1 MSIVAYGKIQN
12 GIIKQIT
19 RNYQS
24 QNKSIYFLNMIDV
37 IIIGGGIAGMEAAC
51 TLHDLRYEILIL
63 EKNKFLGGHLQNW
76 DTLFPTKR
84 KASEVLEH
92 YIKEVQRRGITVYLN
107 TDVTSVT
114 KQENNTFEINTSR
127 EVQFKCKTVLMTTG
141 YSLFNA
147 ERKEE
152 YGYKIYDNVITSADL
167 EKKLQTNKGELLS
180 PSGNPIK
187 SIAFVHCVG
196 SRDEKSGNHYC
207 SNVCCVT
214 GVKQAIKMRQLLPEA
229 QVFNFYMDLRM
240 YGSGFEE
247 MYREAQ
253 EAWRVQFIRGRLS
266 EVAET
271 IDKRLQLKA
280 EDTLSARPLRMHV
293 DLLVL
298 LVGMESSKAA
308 GDFAQSCK
316 LACSP
321 NRFVAS
327 TDFHIASNNTN
338 VEGMFTA
345 GCAIAPLSVFDTVN
359 HAKAAALAIKN
370 YLA

>member
-1 MSIVAYGKIQN
+1 
-12 GIIKQIT
+12 
-19 RNYQS
+19 
-24 QNKSIYFLNMIDV
+24 MIDV

-51 TLHDLRYEILIL
+51 TLHDFGFEILIL
-63 EKNKFLGGHLQNW
+63 EKNKQLGGHLQNW

-92 YIKEVQRRGITVYLN
+92 YVKEVQRRGITVYLN
-107 TDVTSVT
+107 TDVTSVK
-114 KQENNTFEINTSR
+114 KQDKAPSLPPPQGEVNGFFEVHTSR
-127 EVQFKCKTVLMTTG
+127 EVLFKSKTVLMTTG

-167 EKKLQTNKGELLS
+167 EKLLQSTKGELLS

-187 SIAFVHCVG
+187 SVAFVHCVG

-240 YGSGFEE
+240 YGLGFEE

-253 EAWRVQFIRGRLS
+253 EKWRVQFIRGRLS

-298 LVGMESSKAA
+298 LVGMEASKAA

-316 LACSP
+316 LACAP
-321 NRFVAS
+321 NRFVETA
-327 TDFHIASNNTN
+327 DFHIASNKTN
-338 VEGMFTA
+338 IEGMFTA

-359 HAKAAALAIKN
+359 HAKAAALTVKN
-370 YLA
+370 YLAP

>member
-1 MSIVAYGKIQN
+1 
-12 GIIKQIT
+12 
-19 RNYQS
+19 
-24 QNKSIYFLNMIDV
+24 MIDV

-51 TLHDLRYEILIL
+51 TLHDFGFEIIIL
-63 EKNKFLGGHLQNW
+63 EKDKHLGGHLQNW

-84 KASEVLEH
+84 NASEVLDH
-92 YIKEVQRRGITVYLN
+92 YVKEVQKRSITVYLN

-114 KQENNTFEINTSR
+114 KQDNGSFEINTSR
-127 EVQFKCKTVLMTTG
+127 EVVFKCKTVLMTTG
-141 YSLFNA
+141 YDLFNA

-167 EKKLQTNKGELLS
+167 EKLLQTNKGELRS

-187 SIAFVHCVG
+187 SVAFVHCVG

-240 YGSGFEE
+240 YGAGFEE

-253 EAWRVQFIRGRLS
+253 EVWRVQFIRGRLS

-271 IDKRLQLKA
+271 IDKRLQVKA

-298 LVGMESSKAA
+298 LVGMEASKAT
-308 GDFAQSCK
+308 GDFAQSCN
-316 LACSP
+316 LACAQ
-321 NRFVAS
+321 NRFVETA
-327 TDFHIASNNTN
+327 DFHIASNKTN
-338 VEGMFTA
+338 VEGLFTA

-359 HAKAAALAIKN
+359 HAKAAALTVKEHLRLN
-370 YLA
+370 N

>member
-1 MSIVAYGKIQN
+1 LL
-12 GIIKQIT
+12 
-19 RNYQS
+19 QS
-24 QNKSIYFLNMIDV
+24 
-37 IIIGGGIAGMEAAC
+37 
-51 TLHDLRYEILIL
+51 T
-63 EKNKFLGGHLQNW
+63 
-76 DTLFPTKR
+76 
-84 KASEVLEH
+84 
-92 YIKEVQRRGITVYLN
+92 
-107 TDVTSVT
+107 
-114 KQENNTFEINTSR
+114 
-127 EVQFKCKTVLMTTG
+127 
-141 YSLFNA
+141 
-147 ERKEE
+147 
-152 YGYKIYDNVITSADL
+152 
-167 EKKLQTNKGELLS
+167 KGELLS

-187 SIAFVHCVG
+187 SVAFVHCVG

-240 YGSGFEE
+240 YGLGFEE

-253 EAWRVQFIRGRLS
+253 EKWRVQFIRGRLS

-298 LVGMESSKAA
+298 LVGMEASKAA

-316 LACSP
+316 LACAP
-321 NRFVAS
+321 NRFVETA
-327 TDFHIASNNTN
+327 DFHIASNKTN
-338 VEGMFTA
+338 IEGMFTA

-359 HAKAAALAIKN
+359 HAKAAALTVKN
-370 YLA
+370 YLAP

>member
-1 MSIVAYGKIQN
+1 
-12 GIIKQIT
+12 
-19 RNYQS
+19 
-24 QNKSIYFLNMIDV
+24 MIDV
-37 IIIGGGIAGMEAAC
+37 LIIGGGIAGMEAAC
-51 TLHDLRYEILIL
+51 TLHDLGFETLIL
-63 EKNKFLGGHLQNW
+63 EKEKQLGGHLRNW

-92 YIKEVQRRGITVYLN
+92 YVKEIQQRGITVYLN
-107 TDVTSVT
+107 TDVTSVK
-114 KQENNTFEINTSR
+114 KQEDGTFELNTGR
-127 EVQFKCKTVLMTTG
+127 EVQFKTKTVLMTTG
-141 YSLFNA
+141 YALFNA

-167 EKKLQTNKGELLS
+167 EKILQTAKGELRS
-180 PSGNPIK
+180 PSGN
-187 SIAFVHCVG
+187 SIQSVAFVHCVG

-253 EAWRVQFIRGRLS
+253 EQWHVQFIRGRLS

-298 LVGMESSKAA
+298 LVGMESNKAA
-308 GDFAQSCK
+308 ADFAQSCN
-316 LACSP
+316 LACAPS
-321 NRFVAS
+321 RFVQPK
-327 TDFHIASNNTN
+327 DFHIESNKTN
-338 VEGMFTA
+338 VEGLFTA
-345 GCAIAPLSVFDTVN
+345 GTAIAPLSVFDTVN
-359 HAKAAALAIKN
+359 HAKAAALSVSEYLKKN
-370 YLA
+370 N